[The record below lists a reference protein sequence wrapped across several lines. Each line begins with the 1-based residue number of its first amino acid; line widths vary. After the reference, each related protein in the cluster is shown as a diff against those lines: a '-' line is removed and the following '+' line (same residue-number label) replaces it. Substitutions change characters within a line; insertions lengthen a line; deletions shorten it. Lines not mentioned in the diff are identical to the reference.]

1 MFIGAEFRCQDHL
14 GATAV
19 QVTGWFAGR
28 ECERWAST
36 DVHAGIIRIGTST
49 LMRRSEWL
57 FGASGALAGAGSLC
71 RRRASIIVRLGSNHG
86 GRLTVSP
93 DLWSGTSVAKSGP
106 SVAMAKFTP
115 HGPLK

>member
-57 FGASGALAGAGSLC
+57 FGASGALAGALDLYVVGEPQSSCAWAPTMEAGLPFPRISDSERLLRNLDRRLRWRNSL
-71 RRRASIIVRLGSNHG
+71 R
-86 GRLTVSP
+86 TVP
-93 DLWSGTSVAKSGP
+93 
-106 SVAMAKFTP
+106 
-115 HGPLK
+115 